1 MKHFSDDGC
10 NSSPEYDYI
19 LFHRYSDENEE
30 YDKSV
35 CPPVHI
41 EDYDSMEEYESG
53 IKHFED

>member
-1 MKHFSDDGC
+1 MKHFRDDGC

-41 EDYDSMEEYESG
+41 EDYDSMEEYSL
-53 IKHFED
+53 K